1 MPSSIVEELNPFE
14 QIISEKESKYEVLD
28 QEGYIVPNCYVTIW
42 DLELYPQALQK
53 DMLTIGYSIRNE
65 SESPINASDIMCL
78 SVKQNGNELELVDN
92 PTWPFPFDILIQ
104 PQEGASAIESYYVDN
119 RNDYI
124 KIEFISLDK
133 NSPVIIS
140 TYYDVYSSIVSYS
153 PFQETLQ
160 PTTDGSVTLLFAR
173 FGRLDGNRI
182 NCMVDV
188 PDEWLDAVELTPEE
202 CHGGLLTNFYSTH
215 ERELGGE
222 GLLFSIGIFEQEYDY
237 SWKPWA
243 SQAERLTTYTDSTGS
258 KYDLILV
265 LPDSEMEIKDPEAY
279 DALNAKTEDV
289 IDSLRLEIDD

>member
-1 MPSSIVEELNPFE
+1 MNPFE

-289 IDSLRLEIDD
+289 IDSLRLESE

>member
-1 MPSSIVEELNPFE
+1 MNPFE